1 MYLAE
6 TFLITRVTL
15 FFSDVRTQMLSKHLL
30 STKYLSEPVEFEKE
44 NVKLIVQFLSLILKY
59 QII

>member
-1 MYLAE
+1 
-6 TFLITRVTL
+6 
-15 FFSDVRTQMLSKHLL
+15 MLSKHLL

-59 QII
+59 QIIWVPNPLISRSNQVKR